1 MNVGLDAVMKP
12 ASNVVTRRPPTM
24 NHLVMTPASAQ
35 IARPALSAWLLAM
48 HMTLRQPSVLA
59 PTVNLFTQAAHEC
72 ARIVNKTVACV
83 EIAVGGHSQIAGSC
97 STRIR
102 PMRSG
107 MQFAQ
112 RSHHV

>member
-1 MNVGLDAVMKP
+1 MNVGPDAVMKP
-12 ASNVVTRRPPTM
+12 ASNVVARRPPTM
-24 NHLVMTPASAQ
+24 NNLVMTPASAQ
-35 IARPALSAWLLAM
+35 IASPALSAWLLAM
-48 HMTLRQPSVLA
+48 HMALRQPSVLPPA
-59 PTVNLFTQAAHEC
+59 VNLLIQAAHEC
-72 ARIVNKTVACV
+72 ARIVHKTMARV
-83 EIAVGGHSQIAGSC
+83 EIAVGRHSQIAGPC

>member
-12 ASNVVTRRPPTM
+12 ASNVVAGRPPTM
-24 NHLVMTPASAQ
+24 NHLVMTPAPAKV
-35 IARPALSAWLLAM
+35 ARPALPAWLLAM
-48 HMTLRQPSVLA
+48 HMALRQPSVLA
-59 PTVNLFTQAAHEC
+59 TNVNRLIQAAHEC
-72 ARIVNKTVACV
+72 AGIVNKTVACV

-112 RSHHV
+112 RGHHV